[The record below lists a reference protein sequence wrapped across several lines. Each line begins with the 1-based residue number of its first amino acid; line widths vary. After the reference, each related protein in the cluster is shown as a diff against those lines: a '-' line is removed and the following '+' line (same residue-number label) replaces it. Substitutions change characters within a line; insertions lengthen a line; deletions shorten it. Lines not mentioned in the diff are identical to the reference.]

1 MSGLRAG
8 GRSQNKRTEGTMIP
22 HIKKVLYATDL
33 SKNSSYAFFY
43 AVDLAKKHDAKVVIL
58 HAVEPVP
65 AYATLYGDVTYQIER
80 DWQQEAT
87 DNVRKL
93 LQNFCQKVEGQIGP
107 PCAALVSNIIV
118 KVGHP
123 VEEILNT
130 AESEGCDLIVLGN
143 HGKGFLK
150 QTFLGSVSRRVLDR
164 ARKPV
169 FIIPLPSEKS
179 GVDWD
184 GL

>member
-1 MSGLRAG
+1 MEEKMVP
-8 GRSQNKRTEGTMIP
+8 Q
-22 HIKKVLYATDL
+22 IKKILYATDL
-33 SKNSSYAFFY
+33 SKNSSYAFYY
-43 AVDLAKKHDAKVVIL
+43 AVDLAKKNDARIVIL

-65 AYATLYGDVTYQIER
+65 PYAALYGDVTYQMEQ

-87 DNVRKL
+87 ENVKKL
-93 LQNFCQKVEGQIGP
+93 LQNFCQKVEGELGP
-107 PCAALVSNIIV
+107 PCAVLVSSVIV

-123 VEEILNT
+123 IEEILNAADT
-130 AESEGCDLIVLGN
+130 EGCDLIVLGN

-169 FIIPLPSEKS
+169 FIVPLPPEKS